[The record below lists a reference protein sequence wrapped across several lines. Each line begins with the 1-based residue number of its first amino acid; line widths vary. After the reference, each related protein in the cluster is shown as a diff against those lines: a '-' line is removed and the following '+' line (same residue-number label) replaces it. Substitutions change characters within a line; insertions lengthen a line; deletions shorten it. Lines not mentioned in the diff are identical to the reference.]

1 MKKLIVLLTIVS
13 VVFVMG
19 ISALAAPGGFVESPS
34 NNGAPTLV
42 AEDSDVGVTVTAY
55 RDRVG
60 KLSADQ
66 ISIFESAYKSVVGY
80 TDVSSMNP
88 ELPKAAN
95 KVKVDPADLAV
106 SDIFF
111 VTVEGKSSAKASV
124 KSNTFHNFVALVRYD
139 GSAWSVVDSELKDET
154 TVSFTASS
162 GIYAIVVSTGATPQ
176 QSKKGCFGSIEG
188 AGVLCIAATA
198 VIATAFVFEGKK
210 KEQI

>member
-1 MKKLIVLLTIVS
+1 MKKLIILLIV
-13 VVFVMG
+13 VAVACVMG
-19 ISALAAPGGFVESPS
+19 ISAFAAPGGFVESPS

-42 AEDSDVGVTVTAY
+42 AEDSDVGVAVTAY
-55 RDRVG
+55 RERAN
-60 KLSADQ
+60 KLSADR
-66 ISIFESAYKSVVGY
+66 ISVFENAYKSVVSY
-80 TDVSSMNP
+80 TDVSSMTS

-106 SDIFF
+106 SDLFF

-124 KSNTFHNFVALVRYD
+124 KSNTFDNFVALIRYD
-139 GSAWSVVDSELKDET
+139 GSAWSVVDSELKDEN
-154 TVSFTASS
+154 TVSFTASA
-162 GIYAIVVSTGATPQ
+162 GVYAVVVSTGATPQ

-198 VIATAFVFEGKK
+198 AIAAAFVFEGKK